1 MAFGPAADRSKG
13 DQMRRGSGGWAIGVA
28 GVLVLGGMPAW
39 AGEKIT
45 GEVIDMSCYL
55 HHPETST
62 GGSHRK
68 CAETC
73 AKKGLPMGLLTSDKQ
88 VYLLLEDHENPKAY
102 AAALAKAAQQAT
114 VEGDKVNVGGV
125 QGIVVETTE

>member
-1 MAFGPAADRSKG
+1 M
-13 DQMRRGSGGWAIGVA
+13 MRQGTTAWIVGLCGMMLVGGQT
-28 GVLVLGGMPAW
+28 LAW
-39 AGEKIT
+39 AGDKVT
-45 GEVIDMSCYL
+45 GEVVDMSCYL
-55 HHPETST
+55 HHPDSST
-62 GGSHRK
+62 GNSHKK

-88 VYLLLEDHENPKAY
+88 LYLLLEDHDNPKAY

-125 QGIVVETTE
+125 QAIVVETTE

>member
-1 MAFGPAADRSKG
+1 
-13 DQMRRGSGGWAIGVA
+13 MRRGSGGWAIGLA
-28 GVLVLGGMPAW
+28 GALALAGGMTAW
-39 AGEKIT
+39 AGDKVT

-62 GGSHRK
+62 GGGHRK

-73 AKKGLPMGLLTSDKQ
+73 AKKGLPMGLLTTDKQ
-88 VYLLLEDHENPKAY
+88 VYLLLEDHDNPKAY

-114 VEGDKVNVGGV
+114 VEGDKVSVGGV
-125 QGIVVETTE
+125 QAVIVEAVTE

>member
-1 MAFGPAADRSKG
+1 MARGFQRWSILLAGAMALAVAPMAGAADRF
-13 DQMRRGSGGWAIGVA
+13 
-28 GVLVLGGMPAW
+28 
-39 AGEKIT
+39 T
-45 GEVIDMSCYL
+45 GEIVDMSCYL

-62 GGSHRK
+62 GAGHRK

-102 AAALAKAAQQAT
+102 ATALSKAAQQAT

-125 QGIVVETTE
+125 QGIVVESVAE

>member
-1 MAFGPAADRSKG
+1 
-13 DQMRRGSGGWAIGVA
+13 MRRGSSGWAMGFA
-28 GVLVLGGMPAW
+28 GALALAVGTTAW
-39 AGEKIT
+39 AGDKIT

-62 GGSHRK
+62 GGGHRK

-88 VYLLLEDHENPKAY
+88 VYLLLEDHDNPKAY
-102 AAALAKAAQQAT
+102 AAALAKAAQQTT
-114 VEGDKVNVGGV
+114 VEGDKVSVGGV
-125 QGIVVETTE
+125 QGVVVESVTD

>member
-1 MAFGPAADRSKG
+1 MIGL
-13 DQMRRGSGGWAIGVA
+13 GSTF
-28 GVLVLGGMPAW
+28 VLASGQAAW
-39 AGEKIT
+39 AGDKVT
-45 GEVIDMSCYL
+45 GEVVDMSCYL

-62 GGSHRK
+62 GASHRK

-102 AAALAKAAQQAT
+102 AAALAKAAEQAT

-125 QGIVVETTE
+125 QAIIVEAVPE

>member
-1 MAFGPAADRSKG
+1 
-13 DQMRRGSGGWAIGVA
+13 MRRGMRGWMIGFGCA
-28 GVLVLGGMPAW
+28 AMLGGSAAAW
-39 AGEKIT
+39 AGEKVT
-45 GEVIDMSCYL
+45 GEIVDMSCYL

-62 GGSHRK
+62 GNSHKK

-88 VYLLLEDHENPKAY
+88 LYLLLEDHDNPKAY

-114 VEGDKVNVGGV
+114 VEGDKVSVGGV
-125 QGIVVETTE
+125 QAVLVESVVE

>member
-1 MAFGPAADRSKG
+1 MH
-13 DQMRRGSGGWAIGVA
+13 RGIGGWVIGAACGLALA
-28 GVLVLGGMPAW
+28 GSVVSW
-39 AGEKIT
+39 AGDKVT

-62 GGSHRK
+62 GNGHRK

-88 VYLLLEDHENPKAY
+88 VFLLLEDHDNPKAY

-114 VEGDKVNVGGV
+114 VAGDKVTVGGV
-125 QGIVVETTE
+125 QAVVVEAVE

>member
-1 MAFGPAADRSKG
+1 MMRSGFRGWSIGLGTIVVLAA
-13 DQMRRGSGGWAIGVA
+13 VP
-28 GVLVLGGMPAW
+28 VAW
-39 AGEKIT
+39 AGDKVT

-62 GGSHRK
+62 GTSHRK

-88 VYLLLEDHENPKAY
+88 VYLLLEDHDNPKAY
-102 AAALAKAAQQAT
+102 ASAIAKAAQQAT
-114 VEGDKVNVGGV
+114 VDGDKVSVGGV
-125 QGIVVETTE
+125 QAIVVEAVE

>member
-1 MAFGPAADRSKG
+1 
-13 DQMRRGSGGWAIGVA
+13 MRRGIGGWVIGVA
-28 GVLVLGGMPAW
+28 CGLALAGSPVSW
-39 AGEKIT
+39 ARDKVT

-55 HHPETST
+55 QHPETST
-62 GGSHRK
+62 GNGHRK

-88 VYLLLEDHENPKAY
+88 VFLLLEDHDNPKAY

-114 VEGDKVNVGGV
+114 VEGDKVSVGGV
-125 QGIVVETTE
+125 QAVVVEAVE